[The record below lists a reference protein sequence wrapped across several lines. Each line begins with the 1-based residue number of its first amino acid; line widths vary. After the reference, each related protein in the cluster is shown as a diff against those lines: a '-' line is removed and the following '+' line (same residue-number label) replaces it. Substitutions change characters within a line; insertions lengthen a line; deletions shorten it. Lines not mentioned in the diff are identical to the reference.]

1 MHIFNNY
8 YYRYNNAYCMW
19 PQYHILL
26 LYKFNKYMCTFLVPV
41 VLQKNNNKVSEITV
55 MYIMHT
61 YIHFVYDFL
70 HIVCIHSPP
79 G

>member
-1 MHIFNNY
+1 MHTV
-8 YYRYNNAYCMW
+8 CGS
-19 PQYHILL
+19 QYHICVKTTLD
-26 LYKFNKYMCTFLVPV
+26 KYMYVFSTV